1 MHPPTGAILSPPR
14 CRRMRRDLTA
24 LSTLLAGYGLAAYM
38 IVPLWWEHHAL
49 ALGLTNT
56 PMVTHTRSGIPG
68 DPVNVA
74 LVGSKEQVIQAMVKA
89 GWDEVDRTT
98 MKSSAKIA
106 KSVVLGKSYPT
117 APVSRLFLF
126 GRAQD
131 LAFEREVGHSA
142 RRRHHV
148 RFWRSDQVI
157 DGRPVWFG
165 AVTFDTKAGFS
176 HRTGQITHHIGP
188 DIDSERDELMAG
200 LNRRHLLAKIYQIR
214 GIGPT
219 RKGKNGG
226 GDRYFTDGMVAVG
239 VLK

>member
-1 MHPPTGAILSPPR
+1 MQPPTTAILIPPR
-14 CRRMRRDLTA
+14 RRRLRHDLTA
-24 LSTLLAGYGLAAYM
+24 LSTLLVGYGLASYM
-38 IVPLWWEHHAL
+38 IVPLWWQHHAQ
-49 ALGLTNT
+49 ALGLSNT

-74 LVGSKEQVIQAMVKA
+74 LVGSKQQVIQAMRKA

-98 MKSSAKIA
+98 VRSSAKIA
-106 KSVVLGKSYPT
+106 ESVVLGKSYPT

-131 LAFEREVGHSA
+131 LAFQRQVGHSA

-165 AVTFDTKAGFS
+165 AVTYDTKAGFS

-188 DIDSERDELMAG
+188 DIDAERNELIAG
-200 LNRRHLLAKIYQIR
+200 LSRKHLFTRTYQIR

-219 RKGKNGG
+219 RNGKNGG
-226 GDRYFTDGMVAVG
+226 GDRYFTDGMVTVG